1 MAHTLHST
9 ILENTI
15 FTQKILFALP
25 FCAIAFCVS
34 FFAVFLLIRFSKKHT
49 ILADSIVDGD
59 TYPSPIPSSTLPTN
73 QLPNSLPNQ
82 LANQLATPLSN
93 PITKSNRAD
102 SLDLAKKLAFVFSP
116 FFTRPSSH
124 YPTPKAGGVG
134 IILGVCA
141 VFLGAGLYVHFTF
154 YMLGGFIVFLSGFIK
169 DMGFRFDMKV
179 CVFLQCVGVFLSLL
193 GLDIWLKSLGFGFEL
208 PYIGGLVLSIVL
220 IVGLCNAVN
229 LIDKFN
235 GLSGGFVLC
244 VSLSIM
250 SVAISVDILSVA
262 IIAAILGS
270 AVLGFL
276 VLNFPSGRVFLGSGG
291 AYFLGYCLA
300 MILVILTQTSY
311 SIVSPWYALCVVIYP
326 VWEMLFLFF
335 RRKILEKKD
344 SLPFHTLLFSRLGS
358 NPLTSL
364 LMLCAQIPFIA
375 LATLFYANPLALAM
389 TCAVF
394 IIIYTMMYNK
404 FVAQ

>member
-1 MAHTLHST
+1 M
-9 ILENTI
+9 
-15 FTQKILFALP
+15 
-25 FCAIAFCVS
+25 
-34 FFAVFLLIRFSKKHT
+34 
-49 ILADSIVDGD
+49 
-59 TYPSPIPSSTLPTN
+59 
-73 QLPNSLPNQ
+73 
-82 LANQLATPLSN
+82 
-93 PITKSNRAD
+93 
-102 SLDLAKKLAFVFSP
+102 
-116 FFTRPSSH
+116 
-124 YPTPKAGGVG
+124 
-134 IILGVCA
+134 
-141 VFLGAGLYVHFTF
+141 
-154 YMLGGFIVFLSGFIK
+154 
-169 DMGFRFDMKV
+169 
-179 CVFLQCVGVFLSLL
+179 
-193 GLDIWLKSLGFGFEL
+193 
-208 PYIGGLVLSIVL
+208 LSIVL

-250 SVAISVDILSVA
+250 SVAMSVDILSLA
-262 IIAAILGS
+262 IISAILGS

-344 SLPFHTLLFSRLGS
+344 SLPFHTLLFRRLGS

-375 LATLFYANPLALAM
+375 LATLFYANSLALAM

-394 IIIYTMMYNK
+394 VVIYTMMYNK

>member
-9 ILENTI
+9 ILESTV

-49 ILADSIVDGD
+49 ILADSLMDRD
-59 TYPSPIPSSTLPTN
+59 SYPNPIS
-73 QLPNSLPNQ
+73 NSISNP
-82 LANQLATPLSN
+82 LAN

-102 SLDLAKKLAFVFSP
+102 SLDLAKKLACVFSP
-116 FFTRPSSH
+116 FSTRPSSH

-169 DMGFRFDMKV
+169 DMGFRFGLKV
-179 CVFLQCVGVFLSLL
+179 CVFLQCIGVFLSLL
-193 GLDIWLKSLGFGFEL
+193 GLDIWLKSLGLGFEL
-208 PYIGGLVLSIVL
+208 PYIGGLMLSIVL

-250 SVAISVDILSVA
+250 SVAMSVDILSLA
-262 IIAAILGS
+262 IISAILGS

-344 SLPFHTLLFSRLGS
+344 SLPFHTLLFRRLGS

-375 LATLFYANPLALAM
+375 LATLFYANSLALAM

-394 IIIYTMMYNK
+394 VVIYTMMYNK

>member
-9 ILENTI
+9 ILESTI

-49 ILADSIVDGD
+49 ILADSLMDRD
-59 TYPSPIPSSTLPTN
+59 SYPNPISTPISN
-73 QLPNSLPNQ
+73 P
-82 LANQLATPLSN
+82 LAN
-93 PITKSNRAD
+93 PITKSSRAD
-102 SLDLAKKLAFVFSP
+102 SLDFAKKLACVFSP
-116 FFTRPSSH
+116 FSTRPSSH

-169 DMGFRFDMKV
+169 DMGFRFGLKV

-193 GLDIWLKSLGFGFEL
+193 GLDIWLKSLGLGFEL
-208 PYIGGLVLSIVL
+208 PYIGGLMLSIVL

-250 SVAISVDILSVA
+250 SVAMSVDILSLA
-262 IIAAILGS
+262 IISAILGS

-344 SLPFHTLLFSRLGS
+344 SLPFHTLLFRRLGS

-375 LATLFYANPLALAM
+375 LATLFYANSLALAM

-394 IIIYTMMYNK
+394 VVIYTMMYNK

>member
-1 MAHTLHST
+1 MAYTLHST

-49 ILADSIVDGD
+49 ILADSLIDRD
-59 TYPSPIPSSTLPTN
+59 SYSTSISNPFANQSTN
-73 QLPNSLPNQ
+73 TISNP
-82 LANQLATPLSN
+82 LANP
-93 PITKSNRAD
+93 KSSRAD
-102 SLDLAKKLAFVFSP
+102 SLDLTKKLASVFSP
-116 FFTRPSSH
+116 FSTSPSSH

-169 DMGFRFDMKV
+169 DMGFRFGLKV
-179 CVFLQCVGVFLSLL
+179 CVFLQCIGVFLSLL
-193 GLDIWLKSLGFGFEL
+193 GLDIWLKSLGLGFEL
-208 PYIGGLVLSIVL
+208 PYIGGLMLSIVL

-244 VSLSIM
+244 ASLSIM
-250 SVAISVDILSVA
+250 SVAMSVDILSLA
-262 IIAAILGS
+262 IISAILGS

-311 SIVSPWYALCVVIYP
+311 SIVSAWYALCVVIYP

-344 SLPFHTLLFSRLGS
+344 SLPFHTLLFRRLGS

-375 LATLFYANPLALAM
+375 LATLFYANSLALAM
-389 TCAVF
+389 TCGVF
-394 IIIYTMMYNK
+394 VVIYTMMYNK
-404 FVAQ
+404 FVA